1 MTQLISSAG
10 VGTTPLL
17 GTDTGSGQ
25 DSIAMLNELMVSMG
39 QLFGKMR
46 DLLRQYHQAQQAN
59 AFAMQKT
66 AFDTRMEAISK
77 DFEAKN
83 DQAWAQIA
91 GGVVGMLGGLA
102 GAYSGNAALSQLGQG
117 AGEIISG
124 SVGIGI
130 ANGLSQQSQE
140 LQALS
145 EFQHGLAE
153 QQYKRAD
160 ETLEKALR
168 VSADLR
174 DLLATLTQAH
184 ERIASSVRIN

>member
-1 MTQLISSAG
+1 MTQAITSTG
-10 VGTTPLL
+10 VGTAPLL
-17 GTDTGSGQ
+17 SAETSNGQ

-46 DLLRQYHQAQQAN
+46 DLLRQYNQVQQAN
-59 AFAMQKT
+59 AFEMQKT

-91 GGVVGMLGGLA
+91 GGAVGMLGGLA

-117 AGEIISG
+117 AGEVISG

-130 ANGLSQQSQE
+130 ANGLSQQAQE

-184 ERIASSVRIN
+184 ERIASSVRMN